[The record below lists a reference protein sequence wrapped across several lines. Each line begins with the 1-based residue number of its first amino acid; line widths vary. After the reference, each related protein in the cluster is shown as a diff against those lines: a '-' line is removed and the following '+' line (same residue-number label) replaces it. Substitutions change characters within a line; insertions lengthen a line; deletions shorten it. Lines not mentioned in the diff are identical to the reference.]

1 MCWTIL
7 LTAWTSMHI
16 GFRLSTSSTLCAT
29 KVFSHLWFFV
39 YGMWLFLG
47 RQEQTSTHPSSNR
60 LRKDNPKVQFGKS
73 MCFIGIISRNI
84 DEGSRTRAEM
94 AQRQMHQIS
103 IPVCGI
109 VPESWKR
116 WSIMY
121 PHSLQAL
128 NGLRY
133 PFQVAPLP
141 KRSAGLQF
149 SRQLHWSISSWW
161 LDIVERFVGS
171 SVVWEIFTAY
181 LACRWRDLVSL
192 VSLRNCWSH
201 WILYF
206 LSLLCFPNTKG
217 CFTST

>member
-7 LTAWTSMHI
+7 LTAWISMHI
-16 GFRLSTSSTLCAT
+16 GFRLSTSSTYCGT

-60 LRKDNPKVQFGKS
+60 LRKDNTKVQFGKS

-84 DEGSRTRAEM
+84 DEWSHTRTEM
-94 AQRQMHQIS
+94 TQRQMHQIS

-121 PHSLQAL
+121 HTAC
-128 NGLRY
+128 
-133 PFQVAPLP
+133 
-141 KRSAGLQF
+141 KRSTVCGIL
-149 SRQLHWSISSWW
+149 SRWFLFQRGQQASSFPGSF
-161 LDIVERFVGS
+161 LDLF
-171 SVVWEIFTAY
+171 
-181 LACRWRDLVSL
+181 LPDDL
-192 VSLRNCWSH
+192 
-201 WILYF
+201 I
-206 LSLLCFPNTKG
+206 
-217 CFTST
+217 